1 MVVELALGLKVH
13 GTLNKPGPPDRVRQD
28 RGGRDDRKE
37 RGDRSE
43 RSDRRER
50 RVDPN
55 FTRFHINLGSKN
67 NVSAIDL
74 ISLINENTGNKGL
87 EIGKI
92 EILKTFSFFEVDKS
106 YDKELL
112 SAFKNVSRDDLKV
125 KIEVSKNPGKPD
137 TPKRFKKKEDRSD
150 RSGRRR
156 FR

>member
-1 MVVELALGLKVH
+1 M
-13 GTLNKPGPPDRVRQD
+13 
-28 RGGRDDRKE
+28 
-37 RGDRSE
+37 
-43 RSDRRER
+43 
-50 RVDPN
+50 
-55 FTRFHINLGSKN
+55 
-67 NVSAIDL
+67 

-112 SAFKNVSRDDLKV
+112 DAFKNVSRDGLKV
-125 KIEVSKNPGKPD
+125 KIEVSKNSGKPD